1 MLVTIMSIW
10 LLDVCL
16 VTFTLPNSFLLPIEK
31 VDEVCYWNGFNSVL
45 LPIEKVDQVCYLNGL
60 SNQKLFRYS
69 SIVPITQNQ
78 SGSDVAV
85 RITTR
90 LFPIWFCYFCI
101 VICHF
106 LIQILFTYIN
116 WCQSLNTNEIYK
128 RSRDRLLNI
137 AFLHTWLLRVWL
149 YHSYVQLL

>member
-10 LLDVCL
+10 LLDVCSI
-16 VTFTLPNSFLLPIEK
+16 TFSLPKSFLLRIEK
-31 VDEVCYWNGFNSVL
+31 VDQVCYWNGFNNVL
-45 LPIEKVDQVCYLNGL
+45 LPIEKVDQVCYLNGF

-69 SIVPITQNQ
+69 SIVPVTQNQ

-85 RITTR
+85 RITT
-90 LFPIWFCYFCI
+90 LCYFCI

-106 LIQILFTYIN
+106 PIQIFHLYIN
-116 WCQSLNTNEIYK
+116 WYQILHKNQIYK
-128 RSRDRLLNI
+128 RSIDRLVKI

-149 YHSYVQLL
+149 YHSYVQ